1 MLAVLYA
8 ISVVWRA
15 VVYWGVPDE
24 SAFAFIGNF
33 WLPANL
39 DLFALGMGL
48 AVVRTWAEARGE
60 PVRVLERIG
69 RVDWLWWLIAALSF
83 HAVSYWIGLPRG
95 LELVYGGK
103 AFAREFLYSLAA
115 FCFLLPAVFGP
126 QERGVTRRFL
136 QLRPIVYLGMIS
148 YGIYLWHQAFI
159 TKVHQWGGWAD
170 NPLPNGPYL
179 QVLIPAL
186 ALTIVVASL
195 SWYLVEAPLLRRKN
209 RPLFSRARERAR
221 TAP

>member
-1 MLAVLYA
+1 MLVVLYA

-15 VVYWGVPDE
+15 VVYWGVPDDT
-24 SAFAFIGNF
+24 AFAFLGNF

-48 AVVRTWAEARGE
+48 AVVRTWMEARDE
-60 PVRVLERIG
+60 PVPLLEHIG
-69 RVDWLWWLIAALSF
+69 RVDWLWWALAALSF
-83 HAVSYWIGLPRG
+83 HAASYWIGLPRG
-95 LELVYGGK
+95 LVLVDGGQ
-103 AFAREFLYSLAA
+103 AFAREFLYSSAA
-115 FCFLLPAVFGP
+115 FFFLLPAVFGP
-126 QERGVTRRFL
+126 QDRGVTRRFL

-159 TKVHQWGGWAD
+159 TKVHQWEGWAD

-186 ALTIVVASL
+186 ALTILVASL
-195 SWYLVEAPLLRRKN
+195 SWYLVEAPLLRRKD
-209 RPLFSRARERAR
+209 RPIFSRARPRAR
-221 TAP
+221 STP